1 MISAGKIRA
10 AVFAAILSAATLLS
24 ALAISPF
31 SARGVLAADVK
42 AEPPA
47 PLAYRYVM
55 SAPEAA
61 AADGG
66 YIYVLDD
73 DGGVTRV
80 ASSGRTASVNDN
92 IALSGI
98 PSADEADKISVL
110 TLTENDTEQTYIRLC
125 GAATTAVTAGTNGG
139 NPVFYEIYDSSVKYI
154 DPTAESSAAVELGG
168 LQPSSGCEFV
178 GGAAYGDTL
187 YLIERADTA
196 GGYRF
201 SLLAYDASA
210 SDDENTPEMLVIDL
224 NAYGNTVAAAAANEY
239 ELVFATESVL
249 YSLSL
254 ESGDITESPVGG
266 ITSLTFFDGEPYY
279 TTAAGKLYAFGDDKP
294 VLSMSEKISV
304 ASRRGTVAF
313 ADGGNDRV
321 TVMRDGSQSE
331 IRVKNP
337 AAAAIGYTGTLFVA
351 SDKNVVAFDGNDQ
364 VASYD
369 AGAIITDIC
378 VDTADILADSLY
390 VLTES
395 GELLFIDTRA
405 QGTPESVTSGVT
417 AIAARPD
424 GGVFALG
431 SDGGVTEYFPSEDGF
446 ATESTGVTAAG
457 GTDIDSDRAGDLFVL
472 TDGGISAYI
481 LSGGVY
487 GAAEQVQDTKDLAAF
502 EICETEFSS
511 DGYAISFGDM
521 ITVGKYSGATDIVPA
536 SSALTDMKNGDYSDF
551 ENAAMTSAPLPKD
564 EAAQIYRTAVVTE
577 IYPFPVESPSTSG
590 DIEKGAYVI
599 LVAAYEDSDY
609 GYAIVESE
617 TRGSL
622 IGYVDLRALEKCAYM
637 TDEETEEA
645 YGADLRR
652 YVRISGTV
660 IRKYPSLSA
669 PGLSL
674 SEDAEVYAAETNAE
688 FTLAPFIDDYRDSDG
703 ERWYRVIVDETGGP
717 YDGYVRISVMS
728 DRSGSQIEPRY
739 NGEVHAPDGRAVCYD
754 LVGGNYVENGMTVA
768 DGTPVEVIGDYTK
781 SEEYTRVRYT
791 DEEGTVR
798 ECWLLTSQVRMT
810 EAGWYQVVMFIV
822 AAVVVLFLAV
832 LVIVFVKRRK
842 KID

>member
-1 MISAGKIRA
+1 MI
-10 AVFAAILSAATLLS
+10 LTAATLIS

-31 SARGVLAADVK
+31 SARGALAVGGN
-42 AEPPA
+42 AEPTEPTA
-47 PLAYRYVM
+47 LAYRYVM
-55 SAPEAA
+55 SAPEPA

-73 DGGVTRV
+73 DGGVARV
-80 ASSGRTASVNDN
+80 ASSGRTDLIEDN

-98 PSADEADKISVL
+98 SSADEADKISVL
-110 TLTENDTEQTYIRLC
+110 TLTENDTAKTYIRLC
-125 GAATTAVTAGTNGG
+125 GDGTTAVAAGTNGG
-139 NPVFYEIYDSSVKYI
+139 KPVFYEIYGSSVKYI
-154 DPTAESSAAVELGG
+154 DPTAEDPAAVGLGG
-168 LQPSSGCEFV
+168 VQPSSGCEFV
-178 GGAAYGDTL
+178 GGAACNDTL
-187 YLIERADTA
+187 YLIERGDTA
-196 GGYRF
+196 GGNRF
-201 SLLAYDASA
+201 SLLAYDASGG
-210 SDDENTPEMLVIDL
+210 ENTPEMLVIDL
-224 NAYGNTVAAAAANEY
+224 DAYGNTIAAAAANND

-249 YSLSL
+249 YTLSL
-254 ESGDITESPVGG
+254 ENGDITESPVGG
-266 ITSLTFFDGEPYY
+266 ITSLTFFGGEPYY
-279 TTAAGKLYAFGDDKP
+279 TTAAGKLYAFGGDEP

-304 ASRRGTVAF
+304 TSRRGTVAF

-321 TVMRDGSQSE
+321 TVMRDGSQSD

-351 SDKNVVAFDGNDQ
+351 SDKNVIAFDGGDQ
-364 VASYD
+364 IASYD
-369 AGAIITDIC
+369 AEAIITDIC
-378 VDTADILADSLY
+378 VDAADILADSLY

-431 SDGGVTEYFPSEDGF
+431 SDGVVTACFPSGDGF
-446 ATESTGVTAAG
+446 TTESTGVTATG
-457 GTDIDSDRAGDLFVL
+457 GTDIDSDRAGDLFIL

-481 LSGGVY
+481 LSSGVY
-487 GAAEQVQDTKDLAAF
+487 GAAEQVNGTNDLAAF

-521 ITVGKYSGATDIVPA
+521 ITVGKYSEATDIVPA

-577 IYPFPVESPSTSG
+577 IYPFPVESPSMSG

-703 ERWYRVIVDETGGP
+703 ERWYRVIVDEKGGP

>member
-1 MISAGKIRA
+1 MI
-10 AVFAAILSAATLLS
+10 LTAATLLS
-24 ALAISPF
+24 ALAIFPF
-31 SARGVLAADVK
+31 SARGALAVGGN
-42 AEPPA
+42 AEPPEPTA
-47 PLAYRYVM
+47 LAYRYVM

-61 AADGG
+61 AADDG
-66 YIYVLDD
+66 YIYVLDG

-80 ASSGRTASVNDN
+80 APSGRTDSVKEN
-92 IALSGI
+92 ITLSGI
-98 PSADEADKISVL
+98 SSADEADKISVL
-110 TLTENDTEQTYIRLC
+110 TPTENDTAKTYIRLC
-125 GAATTAVTAGTNGG
+125 GNGTTAISAGTNGG
-139 NPVFYEIYDSSVKYI
+139 KPVFYEIYDSSVKYV
-154 DPTAESSAAVELGG
+154 DPTAEAPAAVELGG
-168 LQPSSGCEFV
+168 VQPSSDCEFV
-178 GGAAYGDTL
+178 GGAACGDTL
-187 YLIERADTA
+187 YLIERGDTA
-196 GGYRF
+196 GGCRF
-201 SLLAYDASA
+201 SLLAYDASGG
-210 SDDENTPEMLVIDL
+210 ENTPEMLVIDL
-224 NAYGNTVAAAAANEY
+224 DAYGNTIAAVAANND

-266 ITSLTFFDGEPYY
+266 ITSLTFFGGEPYY
-279 TTAAGKLYAFGDDKP
+279 TTAAGKLYAFGGDEP

-304 ASRRGTVAF
+304 TSRRGTVAF

-321 TVMRDGSQSE
+321 TVMRDGSQSD

-351 SDKNVVAFDGNDQ
+351 SDKNVVAFDGGDQ
-364 VASYD
+364 IASYD

-378 VDTADILADSLY
+378 VDAADILADSLY

-405 QGTPESVTSGVT
+405 QGAPEKVTSGVT

-431 SDGGVTEYFPSEDGF
+431 SDGGVTVCFPSEGGF
-446 ATESTGVTAAG
+446 TTESTGVTAAG
-457 GTDIDSDRAGDLFVL
+457 GTDIDSDRAGDLFIL

-487 GAAEQVQDTKDLAAF
+487 GAAEQVPDTGDLAAF

-511 DGYAISFGDM
+511 DGYAISFGDI
-521 ITVGKYSGATDIVPA
+521 ITVGRSAGATGVVPA
-536 SSALTDMKNGDYSDF
+536 ESAMTDMKDGDYSDF
-551 ENAAMTSAPLPKD
+551 ENAAMTGAPLPED

-577 IYPFPVESPSTSG
+577 VYPYPVESPSSSG

-599 LVAAYEDSDY
+599 LVAAYEDSDH

-622 IGYVDLRALEKCAYM
+622 VGYVDLRALEKCAYM
-637 TDEETEEA
+637 TEEETEEA

-674 SEDAEVYAAETNAE
+674 SDDAEIYAAETNAE
-688 FTLAPFIDDYRDSDG
+688 FTLAPFVGDYRDSDG
-703 ERWYRVIVDETGGP
+703 ERWYRVIVDEEGGQ

-754 LVGGNYVENGMTVA
+754 LVEGSYVENGMTVA

-832 LVIVFVKRRK
+832 LVIVFVRRRK

>member
-1 MISAGKIRA
+1 MI
-10 AVFAAILSAATLLS
+10 LTAATLIS

-31 SARGVLAADVK
+31 SARGALAVGGNAGPT
-42 AEPPA
+42 EPTA
-47 PLAYRYVM
+47 LAYRYVL

-80 ASSGRTASVNDN
+80 ASSGRTDLIEDN

-98 PSADEADKISVL
+98 SSADEADKISVL
-110 TLTENDTEQTYIRLC
+110 TLTENDTAKTYIRLC
-125 GAATTAVTAGTNGG
+125 GDGTTAVAAGTNGG
-139 NPVFYEIYDSSVKYI
+139 KPVFYEIYGSSVKYI
-154 DPTAESSAAVELGG
+154 DPTAEDPAAVGLGG
-168 LQPSSGCEFV
+168 VQPSSGCEFV
-178 GGAAYGDTL
+178 GGAACNDTL
-187 YLIERADTA
+187 YLIERGDTA
-196 GGYRF
+196 GGNRF
-201 SLLAYDASA
+201 SLLAYDASGG
-210 SDDENTPEMLVIDL
+210 ENTPEMLVIDL
-224 NAYGNTVAAAAANEY
+224 DAYGNTIAAAAANND

-249 YSLSL
+249 YTLSL
-254 ESGDITESPVGG
+254 ENGDITESPVGG
-266 ITSLTFFDGEPYY
+266 ITSLTFFGGEPYY
-279 TTAAGKLYAFGDDKP
+279 TTAAGKLYAFGGDEP

-304 ASRRGTVAF
+304 TSRRGTVAF

-321 TVMRDGSQSE
+321 TVMRDGSQSD

-351 SDKNVVAFDGNDQ
+351 SDKNVIAFDGGDQ
-364 VASYD
+364 IASYD
-369 AGAIITDIC
+369 AEAIITDIC
-378 VDTADILADSLY
+378 VDAADILADSLY

-431 SDGGVTEYFPSEDGF
+431 SDGVVTACFPSGDGF
-446 ATESTGVTAAG
+446 TTESTGVTATG
-457 GTDIDSDRAGDLFVL
+457 GTDIDSDRAGDLFIL

-481 LSGGVY
+481 LSSGVY
-487 GAAEQVQDTKDLAAF
+487 GAAEQVNGTNDLAAF

-521 ITVGKYSGATDIVPA
+521 ITVGKYSEATDIVPA

-577 IYPFPVESPSTSG
+577 IYPFPVESPSMSG

-703 ERWYRVIVDETGGP
+703 ERWYRVIVDEKGGP

>member
-1 MISAGKIRA
+1 MI
-10 AVFAAILSAATLLS
+10 LTAATLIS

-31 SARGVLAADVK
+31 SARGALAVGGN
-42 AEPPA
+42 AEPTEPTA
-47 PLAYRYVM
+47 LAYRYVM

-80 ASSGRTASVNDN
+80 ASSGRTDLIEDN

-98 PSADEADKISVL
+98 SSADEADKISVL
-110 TLTENDTEQTYIRLC
+110 TLTENDTAKTYIRLC
-125 GAATTAVTAGTNGG
+125 GDGTTAVAAGTNGG
-139 NPVFYEIYDSSVKYI
+139 KPVFYEIYGSSVKYI
-154 DPTAESSAAVELGG
+154 DPTAEDPAAVGLGG
-168 LQPSSGCEFV
+168 VQPSSGCEFV
-178 GGAAYGDTL
+178 GGAACNDTL
-187 YLIERADTA
+187 YLIERGDTA
-196 GGYRF
+196 GGNRF
-201 SLLAYDASA
+201 SLLAYDASGG
-210 SDDENTPEMLVIDL
+210 ENTPEMLVIDL
-224 NAYGNTVAAAAANEY
+224 DAYGNTIAAAAANND

-249 YSLSL
+249 YTLSL
-254 ESGDITESPVGG
+254 ENGDITESPVGG
-266 ITSLTFFDGEPYY
+266 ITSLTFFGGEPYY
-279 TTAAGKLYAFGDDKP
+279 TTAAGKLYAFGGDEP

-304 ASRRGTVAF
+304 TSRRGTVAF

-321 TVMRDGSQSE
+321 TVMRDGSQSD

-351 SDKNVVAFDGNDQ
+351 SDKNVIAFDGGDQ
-364 VASYD
+364 IASYD
-369 AGAIITDIC
+369 AEAIITDIC
-378 VDTADILADSLY
+378 VDAADILADSLY

-431 SDGGVTEYFPSEDGF
+431 SDGVVTACFPSGDGF
-446 ATESTGVTAAG
+446 TTESTGVTATG
-457 GTDIDSDRAGDLFVL
+457 GTDIDSDRAGDLFIL

-481 LSGGVY
+481 LSSGVY
-487 GAAEQVQDTKDLAAF
+487 GAAEQVNGTNDLAAF

-521 ITVGKYSGATDIVPA
+521 ITVGKYSEATDIVPA

-577 IYPFPVESPSTSG
+577 IYPFPVESPSMSG

-703 ERWYRVIVDETGGP
+703 ERWYRVIVDEKGGP

>member
-61 AADGG
+61 AADDG
-66 YIYVLDD
+66 YIYLLDD

-168 LQPSSGCEFV
+168 VQPSSGCEFV
-178 GGAAYGDTL
+178 GGAACGDTL
-187 YLIERADTA
+187 YLIERGDTA
-196 GGYRF
+196 GGNRF
-201 SLLAYDASA
+201 SLLAYDASGG
-210 SDDENTPEMLVIDL
+210 ENTPEMLVIDL
-224 NAYGNTVAAAAANEY
+224 DAYGNTIAAAAANND

-249 YSLSL
+249 YTLSL

-266 ITSLTFFDGEPYY
+266 ITSLTFFGGEPYY
-279 TTAAGKLYAFGDDKP
+279 TTAAGKLYAFGGDEP

-304 ASRRGTVAF
+304 TSRRGTVAF

-321 TVMRDGSQSE
+321 TVMRDGSQSD

-351 SDKNVVAFDGNDQ
+351 SDKNVVAFDGGDQ

-378 VDTADILADSLY
+378 VDAADILADSLY

-395 GELLFIDTRA
+395 GGLLFIDTRA
-405 QGTPESVTSGVT
+405 QGAPESVMSGVT

-424 GGVFALG
+424 DGVFALG
-431 SDGGVTEYFPSEDGF
+431 SDGVVTACFPSGDGF
-446 ATESTGVTAAG
+446 TTENTGVTAAG
-457 GTDIDSDRAGDLFVL
+457 GTDIDSDRAGDLFIL

-487 GAAEQVQDTKDLAAF
+487 GAAEQVKDTNDLAAF

-511 DGYAISFGDM
+511 DGYAVSFGDI
-521 ITVGKYSGATDIVPA
+521 ITVGRSAGATGVVPA
-536 SSALTDMKNGDYSDF
+536 DDAMTDMKDGDYSEF
-551 ENAAMTSAPLPKD
+551 ENAAMTGAPLPKD

-577 IYPFPVESPSTSG
+577 VYPFPVESPSSSG

-599 LVAAYEDSDY
+599 LVAAYEDSDH

-622 IGYVDLRALEKCAYM
+622 VGYVDLRALEKCAYM
-637 TDEETEEA
+637 TEEETEEA
-645 YGADLRR
+645 YGTDLRR

-674 SEDAEVYAAETNAE
+674 SDDADVYAAETNAE
-688 FTLAPFIDDYRDSDG
+688 FTLAPFVGDYRDSDG
-703 ERWYRVIVDETGGP
+703 ERWYRVIVDEKSGQ

-754 LVGGNYVENGMTVA
+754 LVGGSYVENGMTVA

-832 LVIVFVKRRK
+832 LVIVFVRRRK